1 MFTETQR
8 YSWPRITLLAGAFA
22 AVLFAVFAFEPALD
36 TPELKIPGVLTI
48 ACAVGMVI
56 VTSRT
61 QLVSAVKDGALRLQL
76 RPFQRRE
83 RIIDLASVLSA
94 VPATRHPFR
103 DYRGVG
109 IRGTAN
115 QRAYLLRGPRGVL
128 LTLRNGRTL
137 FVGSQKPEALLAAIT
152 PSLRP

>member
-1 MFTETQR
+1 MFNETQR
-8 YSWPRITLLAGAFA
+8 YSWPRITLGAGAFA
-22 AVLFAVFAFEPALD
+22 AALFAVFAWEPALD
-36 TPELKIPGVLTI
+36 TPELQIPGVLII
-48 ACAVGMVI
+48 ACAAGMVL

-61 QLVSAVKDGALRLQL
+61 QLVTAITDGMLRLQL
-76 RPFQRRE
+76 RPFQRRA
-83 RIIDLASVLSA
+83 RVVDLAEVLSA
-94 VPATRHPFR
+94 VPATRAPFR

-137 FVGSQKPEALLAAIT
+137 FVGSQQPEALLAAIT
-152 PSLRP
+152 PSLKI